1 MCRPPTDRPGRTR
14 ESMERWRA
22 IMCPR
27 LIRDRAAE
35 AAYLVFGRRR
45 LLGVA
50 PARWG
55 NDGSRTTSLR
65 DARTLMKKT
74 TYIIAM
80 IAGFTLM
87 SSSVIRAQTV
97 LTGKA
102 FVNVN
107 LAGQLDESD
116 FETTFSQSVYSQTA
130 SAATTATVG
139 RGVMF
144 DISGGYRVYR
154 DIAVAVGYSHFGKTA
169 HTKGVASIPNPL
181 FFDQPA
187 TVSFDTT
194 NVDRTDNS
202 VYVLAVW
209 FLPINAKTDVAISIG
224 PSFTHVSQDLIAGM
238 DIPAGTQAATPI
250 IQRESGTAAGINV
263 GVDGTYLFTKR
274 YGAGVFIRYNGGS
287 VDLDSASDV
296 KAGGFQIGIGGRL
309 RF

>member
-1 MCRPPTDRPGRTR
+1 
-14 ESMERWRA
+14 
-22 IMCPR
+22 
-27 LIRDRAAE
+27 
-35 AAYLVFGRRR
+35 
-45 LLGVA
+45 
-50 PARWG
+50 
-55 NDGSRTTSLR
+55 
-65 DARTLMKKT
+65 MKKT

-80 IAGFTLM
+80 IAGFTLL

-107 LAGQLDESD
+107 LAAQLDESD
-116 FETTFSQSVYSQTA
+116 FETTFSQSVYGQTA
-130 SAATTATVG
+130 SAATTATIG
-139 RGVMF
+139 RGAMF
-144 DISGGYRVYR
+144 DISGGYRLYR
-154 DIAVAVGYSHFGKTA
+154 DIAVAVGYSHFGKTGHA
-169 HTKGVASIPNPL
+169 KGVASIPNPL

-187 TVSFDTT
+187 TVVFDTT
-194 NVDRTDNS
+194 DVDRTDHS

-209 FLPINAKTDVAISIG
+209 FLPISAKTDVAISIG
-224 PSFTHVSQDLIAGM
+224 PSFTQVSQDLIANM
-238 DIPAGTQAATPI
+238 NIPAGTQTATPV
-250 IQRESGTAAGINV
+250 IQHESGTAAGINV